1 MKLKLPSFC
10 EGINPKILNCIKPI
24 LDRLGNNSL
33 PPYVILLEGSRYSGK
48 SQGMARLVSAL
59 IMKKA
64 VLSCLIGSSV
74 ESGMAAG
81 FSGLVMELTGGK
93 LKGGGSKSLS
103 SIINTPAKI
112 DLMGFHKSRGEAV
125 KDLNTHHDIV
135 VMDEM
140 GAWGEKVGIDAIK
153 TLYRDGNA
161 RIIIVVANRLPNWI
175 VEWGETLEQNCNYF
189 RIDYWENKK
198 LPKYLFDQLE
208 KEKELHPAMW
218 KAKTL
223 FASDDI
229 DGTPFISATALEY
242 IFTEYK
248 GSLPE
253 SIFRCV
259 SIDVGGEL
267 GDPHCIVKLWQAKDK
282 SIFWN
287 VHKLFNSNY
296 PILSQEAMLARAQMG
311 ATNEIWDADGV
322 GNAALD
328 FRCPKEMRYESNI
341 IEFRGGGKPKN
352 SDYFN
357 ARSEAYF
364 NVAKLGEMNM
374 LHFVGDK
381 VVGKQAR
388 VEFGATTVY
397 PKDTAKG
404 LFRINDKTVIK
415 RFLSGESPNIADAV
429 VMGVWL
435 CLTRPQNSDLM
446 SNIQQISTSIN
457 HGYIG

>member
-1 MKLKLPSFC
+1 MRLKLPSFC

-24 LDRLGNNSL
+24 LDRLGNDKL
-33 PPYVILLEGSRYSGK
+33 PPYVVLLEGSRYSGK

-59 IMKKA
+59 ILKKA

-74 ESGMAAG
+74 ESGMMAG
-81 FSGLVMELTGGK
+81 FSGLVMDLTGGK
-93 LKGGGSKSLS
+93 LKNGNSKVLS

-161 RIIIVVANRLPNWI
+161 RIIIVIANRLPNWI
-175 VEWGETLEQNCNYF
+175 VEWGETLEENCNYF

-248 GSLPE
+248 GNLPE
-253 SIFRCV
+253 SIFRCI

-267 GDPHCIVKLWQAKDK
+267 GDPHCIVKLWQSKDK
-282 SIFWN
+282 SIFWD

-296 PILSQEAMLARAQMG
+296 PILSQEAMFARSQIG
-311 ATNEIWDADGV
+311 ATHEIWDADGV

-328 FRCPKEMRYESNI
+328 FRAPKSMRFESNI
-341 IEFRGGGKPKN
+341 IEFRGGGTAKN

-364 NVAKLGEMNM
+364 SIAKLGEMNM
-374 LHFVGDK
+374 LHYVGDK
-381 VVGKQAR
+381 VIGKQAR
-388 VEFGATTVY
+388 IELGATTVY
-397 PKDTAKG
+397 PKDTVKG
-404 LFRINDKTVIK
+404 QFRINDKTVIK
-415 RFLSGESPNIADAV
+415 RYLSGESPNVADAV
-429 VMGVWL
+429 AMGVWF

-446 SNIQQISTSIN
+446 SNIQQIETKIN